1 MTPKKLRQLT
11 GLSQRAFASRI
22 GVNKSTVERAEKS
35 DSMSAFYNS
44 LHQIYKST
52 PEWFNQ

>member
-11 GLSQRAFASRI
+11 GLSQRAFAKRI

-35 DSMSAFYNS
+35 DEMSVMYFLLYE
-44 LHQIYKST
+44 IYKMNK
-52 PEWFNQ
+52 EWF

>member
-11 GLSQRAFASRI
+11 GLSQRAFAKRI

-35 DSMSAFYNS
+35 DVMPERYR
-44 LHQIYKST
+44 LHYEIWKRDKD
-52 PEWFNQ
+52 WLK